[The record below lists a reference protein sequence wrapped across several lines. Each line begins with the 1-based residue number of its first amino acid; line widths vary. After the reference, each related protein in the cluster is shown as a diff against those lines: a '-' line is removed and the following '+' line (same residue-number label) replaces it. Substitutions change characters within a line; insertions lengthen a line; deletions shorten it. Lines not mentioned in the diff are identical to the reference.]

1 MSSEKSPDEKPDDG
15 LGKFYTVS
23 RAFPDGT
30 LAEMVYSKEAHRA
43 NFAVAR
49 GGKIEIVP
57 ELLLDKDGKV
67 TAEKTRAVSKLLPS
81 YQICSLISKNF
92 IYAPSGIEEYGT
104 AQQLYDEIRAYIQ
117 KYVVLEDE
125 RFYDVAA
132 GYVLMTWVFD
142 RFSTVPYLRV
152 IGELGTGKSRFLE
165 VVGKVCNRVMMA
177 SGSITMAAVFRTLDV
192 VQGTLVF
199 DEADFRSSDM
209 TDDIV
214 KLLNGGHKKDAP
226 VVRMEIVDD
235 QYKTA
240 SFRVFGP
247 KVLGSR
253 HPFADTALESRCVA
267 HRMFPKED
275 IKVPVLLPRSF
286 DAETQT
292 LRNKLLMYRL
302 RNFHQISDDESAVGG
317 LRFPR
322 LKQTALAL
330 ASVVKTVSNENH
342 KSVIEY
348 LADYQTDILNAVST
362 DIYADIILC
371 IAWIMETDG
380 DVKKSGEL
388 SMNRIA
394 YEFNNAFYEDYASRE
409 TRHLNTKDGPLDVPG
424 QRVSPRKIGT
434 YVDKLGLMKERNS
447 KGIFIPIHRERRK
460 IDLLVNRYSLAKV
473 IEEKKANRKHT
484 PRTTAVKD
492 SPKEIP
498 KDGVDPDFIPDEAI
512 TY

>member
-1 MSSEKSPDEKPDDG
+1 MTTTSHTEKPDDG

-23 RAFPDGT
+23 RVFPDGA
-30 LAEMVYSKEAHRA
+30 LAEMVYSKESHRA
-43 NFAVAR
+43 DFVVAR
-49 GGKIEIVP
+49 GSKIEIAP
-57 ELLLDKDGKV
+57 EFLLDKHGNITV
-67 TAEKTRAVSKLLPS
+67 SKTNAVSKLLPS

-92 IYAPSGIEEYGT
+92 IYAPSGVEEYGT
-104 AQQLYDEIRAYIQ
+104 TQQLYEEIREYIK
-117 KYVVLEDE
+117 KYVVLEDK

-142 RFSTVPYLRV
+142 RFSTIPYLRV
-152 IGELGTGKSRFLE
+152 VGELGTGKSRFLE

-226 VVRMEIVDD
+226 VVRMEVVND

-267 HRMFPKED
+267 HRMFPLKDVEA
-275 IKVPVLLPRSF
+275 PVLLPRGF

-302 RNFHQISDDESAVGG
+302 RNFHQIQDDESAVEG
-317 LRFPR
+317 LQFPR

-330 ASVVKTVSNENH
+330 ASVVKTISEESH
-342 KSVIEY
+342 KSVLDY
-348 LADYQTDILNAVST
+348 LADYQKDILNSVST
-362 DIYADIILC
+362 DIYADIVLC

-394 YEFNNAFYEDYASRE
+394 YEFSNAFYEDYSSRE
-409 TRHLNTKDGPLDVPG
+409 TRHLNTKDGPLDIPG

-434 YVDKLGLMKERNS
+434 YVDKLGIMKERNS
-447 KGIFIPIHRERRK
+447 KGIFIPLMRERRK
-460 IDLLVNRYSLAKV
+460 INLLSQFRLY
-473 IEEKKANRKHT
+473 
-484 PRTTAVKD
+484 
-492 SPKEIP
+492 
-498 KDGVDPDFIPDEAI
+498 
-512 TY
+512 

>member
-1 MSSEKSPDEKPDDG
+1 MTTSHTEKPDDG

-23 RAFPDGT
+23 RVFPDGT

-43 NFAVAR
+43 DFAVAR
-49 GGKIEIVP
+49 SGKIEIAS
-57 ELLLDKDGKV
+57 ELLLDKDGKI
-67 TAEKTRAVSKLLPS
+67 TTEKTKAVSKLLPS

-92 IYAPSGIEEYGT
+92 IYAPSGVEEYGT
-104 AQQLYDEIRAYIQ
+104 TQQLYDEIRAYIQ
-117 KYVVLEDE
+117 KYVVLEDV

-226 VVRMEIVDD
+226 VVRMEVVND

-253 HPFADTALESRCVA
+253 HPFVDTALESRCVA
-267 HRMFPKED
+267 HRMFPLKGVE
-275 IKVPVLLPRSF
+275 VPVLLPRSF

-302 RNFHQISDDESAVGG
+302 RTFHQIQEDESAVAG
-317 LRFPR
+317 LDFPR
-322 LKQTALAL
+322 LKQTAIAL
-330 ASVVKTVSNENH
+330 ASVVKTISEEKH
-342 KSVIEY
+342 KSVLEY
-348 LADYQTDILNAVST
+348 LADYQKDILNSVST

-371 IAWIMETDG
+371 IAWIIETDKE
-380 DVKKSGEL
+380 VQKSGEL

-394 YEFNNAFYEDYASRE
+394 FEFNHDFYGDYVDRIDRNE
-409 TRHLNTKDGPLDVPG
+409 KGPLEMRS
-424 QRVSPRKIGT
+424 QQVSPRKIGT

-447 KGIFIPIHRERRK
+447 KGYLH
-460 IDLLVNRYSLAKV
+460 S
-473 IEEKKANRKHT
+473 
-484 PRTTAVKD
+484 
-492 SPKEIP
+492 SPP
-498 KDGVDPDFIPDEAI
+498 
-512 TY
+512 